1 MFLTVIG
8 FKLATTII
16 TLVGNRAAG
25 NIRINHSVTP
35 LVPAAPSSPTTHYRG
50 HSAEIVR
57 NALRHNNTLEYRLLQ
72 EMTNINLEAFLHE
85 DRAAQGQNS
94 LEGYASLSSDLR
106 ASFSEL

>member
-25 NIRINHSVTP
+25 NVRINHSVTP
-35 LVPAAPSSPTTHYRG
+35 LVPAAPNSPTTSYRG

-57 NALRHNNTLEYRLLQ
+57 DTLRHNNTLEQRLLQ
-72 EMTNINLEAFLHE
+72 ETTDIKLEVFLQE
-85 DRAAQGQNS
+85 MEQYAAQNPRRE
-94 LEGYASLSSDLR
+94 LNV
-106 ASFSEL
+106 SFSEF

>member
-16 TLVGNRAAG
+16 TLVECRAAG
-25 NIRINHSVTP
+25 NVRINHSVTP
-35 LVPAAPSSPTTHYRG
+35 LVPAAPSSPTTYYRG
-50 HSAEIVR
+50 HSAEIVH
-57 NALRHNNTLEYRLLQ
+57 NTLRHNNTLDYRLLQ
-72 EMTNINLEAFLHE
+72 EMTNINMEAFLHE
-85 DRAAQGQNS
+85 GQNS